1 MNLRDIKEIRRIFK
15 DEISKV
21 KNDTIKVKDLG
32 YDDEFLNNILFEE
45 YEKGGKT
52 FSKEILPVLSKIDFS
67 TVDFGSFYCI
77 DYNFSNLKGVEIDPQ
92 TIYDKNLTKS
102 ILKGVKF
109 IGEFSG
115 VKING
120 ASFKGS
126 TGAKIDPSKIAAK
139 SISQVDFCDVEFIG
153 NFDSVAIGYTSF
165 RGSKKAQIDPQLI
178 NFKSL
183 YQCDFGDVTFIGS
196 FKDTDIRSCDFTGSK
211 GAIIDPQEV
220 DELCGSIFKDVEF
233 VGNFNN
239 VRILGCDFTGSKGAV
254 INPQT
259 IWGRIVTGVIFKDV
273 LIIGSF
279 KGTFVKKSQLKGA
292 KFQDYNEIF
301 DSNFKKDFKMKIA
314 ELTNKN
320 YIKK

>member
-67 TVDFGSFYCI
+67 AVDFGSFYCI

-211 GAIIDPQEV
+211 GA
-220 DELCGSIFKDVEF
+220 
-233 VGNFNN
+233 
-239 VRILGCDFTGSKGAV
+239 V